1 MSKELL
7 KIVELGDGRFQARV
21 EVLEL
26 FGNRH

>member
-26 FGNRH
+26 FGARH

>member
-7 KIVELGDGRFQARV
+7 KIVELGDGRFKARV

-26 FGNRH
+26 FGDGH